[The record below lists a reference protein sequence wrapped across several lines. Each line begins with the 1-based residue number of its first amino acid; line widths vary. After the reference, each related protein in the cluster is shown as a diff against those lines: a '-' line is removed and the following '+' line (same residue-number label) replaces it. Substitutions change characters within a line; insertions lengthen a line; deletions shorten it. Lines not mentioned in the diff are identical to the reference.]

1 MLRQQVDGSGTRS
14 LGRRLSAVSRMES
27 ENLEL
32 QRQVEREGGAQ
43 RGSDWQLFALDGKEK
58 TWAQFPGPGKYKYQK
73 NTALYSLK
81 VIYD

>member
-32 QRQVEREGGAQ
+32 QRQVEREGGGAQ

-58 TWAQFPGPGKYKYQK
+58 NMGTVSGSRQ
-73 NTALYSLK
+73 
-81 VIYD
+81 I